1 MSLHIFKNH
10 KTPLFDHVN
19 SVFYVETEYQPEL
32 NRFIRKNYSKL
43 VRLFDSSSLNFYYLP
58 ILLKDKRYWNIV
70 HYNRPYVHPVSV
82 IDEVQQVYNILIKRQ
97 GSEVI
102 NGALL
107 LSSNNAF
114 SRSLPVFTLIEKDAS
129 LNSFENISLKISDC
143 FDRFEPP
150 RVLFRIGDPDEKEY
164 IRDVSMSEMYGNILE
179 ETTTDVFSCKE
190 DAVLF
195 RTVKDAD
202 ATFETEAFQLA
213 DEIRERLKLLKE
225 HGALSLLGDIIEE
238 IQGTKKKISSL
249 FITNDFRLFLK
260 DYGMKEVVMSPLPK
274 SLFLLFLNHPEGILF
289 KELGNHHDEL
299 LSIYRNITLRENI
312 DAVMESIKAM
322 TDPLNN
328 SVNEKCSRI
337 RSAFLEVITD
347 DLAKNYYITGKRGE
361 PKRITLNRELVSF
374 QSEHQKTRP

>member
-1 MSLHIFKNH
+1 M
-10 KTPLFDHVN
+10 
-19 SVFYVETEYQPEL
+19 
-32 NRFIRKNYSKL
+32 
-43 VRLFDSSSLNFYYLP
+43 
-58 ILLKDKRYWNIV
+58 
-70 HYNRPYVHPVSV
+70 
-82 IDEVQQVYNILIKRQ
+82 
-97 GSEVI
+97 
-102 NGALL
+102 

>member
-1 MSLHIFKNH
+1 
-10 KTPLFDHVN
+10 VN

-238 IQGTKKKISSL
+238 IQGTKNKISSL
-249 FITNDFRLFLK
+249 FITNDFRIFLK
-260 DYGMKEVVMSPLPK
+260 DYGMKVVVMPPLPK

-289 KELGNHHDEL
+289 KELSNHHDEL